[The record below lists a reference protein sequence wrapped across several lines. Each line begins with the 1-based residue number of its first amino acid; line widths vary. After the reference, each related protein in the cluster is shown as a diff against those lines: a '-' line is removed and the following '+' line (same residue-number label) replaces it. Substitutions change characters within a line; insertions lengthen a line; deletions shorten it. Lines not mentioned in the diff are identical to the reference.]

1 MKKIAA
7 ALLTGSLL
15 LFNSCHIYNYVTVS
29 SNPATDF
36 RNYKTYAW
44 LDDIEDSQSSS
55 CYDSIVRNNIRNYI
69 GKELL
74 KRGLIFDQEYPD
86 LLFQLAVRSVPKV
99 KEIIVLPENTKYYTR
114 SDYYFPY
121 KHDYYYSKRKMY
133 CYPQGY
139 CTQQVDY
146 KGSVTINIIERA
158 SNSQIWSA
166 TALSNIYDQN
176 MADQSIHPAVKRI
189 MYNYPIKPTRN

>member
-1 MKKIAA
+1 
-7 ALLTGSLL
+7 
-15 LFNSCHIYNYVTVS
+15 
-29 SNPATDF
+29 
-36 RNYKTYAW
+36 
-44 LDDIEDSQSSS
+44 
-55 CYDSIVRNNIRNYI
+55 
-69 GKELL
+69 
-74 KRGLIFDQEYPD
+74 
-86 LLFQLAVRSVPKV
+86 
-99 KEIIVLPENTKYYTR
+99 
-114 SDYYFPY
+114 
-121 KHDYYYSKRKMY
+121 MY

-146 KGSVTINIIERA
+146 TEGSVTINIIERA